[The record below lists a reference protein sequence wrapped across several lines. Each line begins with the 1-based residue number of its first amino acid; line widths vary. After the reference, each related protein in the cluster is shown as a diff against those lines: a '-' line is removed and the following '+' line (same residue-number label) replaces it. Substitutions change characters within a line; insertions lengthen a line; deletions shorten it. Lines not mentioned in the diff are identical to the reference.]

1 MSPPGKKSGVTTYAS
16 VVKARRTPLI
26 STTAWSSSFS
36 STSLR
41 NAGRKQRAISS
52 AVIFPPLPCPSRI
65 RSPPVSGSGQLAANP
80 DSRRAPGF
88 PGRAERWGEWGA
100 MSGLNPDSRRAPGS
114 PGRAERW
121 GEWGAM
127 SGPPTSDDIG
137 LTERHVHQIPH
148 DVIEGDVRLL
158 DAMDAERRHDEGVLG
173 QARQPPAVLAR
184 ERDGQQPEL
193 ARDLEAVHEIRRLAA
208 GAERQRHVITA
219 AEQTKLVAE
228 DLGEVAVV
236 RDRRE
241 QRGVGG
247 QRERRQRA
255 PLFEDRVAEL
265 HRHVLGVGGAA
276 AVAHDVEPAAAL
288 EGRRHRARQGLDAL
302 GLHAEECL
310 LDRSTLA
317 RLAEDRL
324 FHGAA
329 ASRCRPYA

>member
-41 NAGRKQRAISS
+41 NAGRKQR
-52 AVIFPPLPCPSRI
+52 
-65 RSPPVSGSGQLAANP
+65 
-80 DSRRAPGF
+80 
-88 PGRAERWGEWGA
+88 
-100 MSGLNPDSRRAPGS
+100 
-114 PGRAERW
+114 
-121 GEWGAM
+121 
-127 SGPPTSDDIG
+127 
-137 LTERHVHQIPH
+137 
-148 DVIEGDVRLL
+148 
-158 DAMDAERRHDEGVLG
+158 
-173 QARQPPAVLAR
+173 
-184 ERDGQQPEL
+184 EL
-193 ARDLEAVHEIRRLAA
+193 ARDLETVHEVRRLAA
-208 GAERQRHVITA
+208 RAERQRHVITA

-255 PLFEDRVAEL
+255 PLLEDRVAEL

-324 FHGAA
+324 LHGAA

>member
-65 RSPPVSGSGQLAANP
+65 RSPPVSGSGQPAA
-80 DSRRAPGF
+80 
-88 PGRAERWGEWGA
+88 
-100 MSGLNPDSRRAPGS
+100 NPDSRRAPGS

-121 GEWGAM
+121 GVWGAM
-127 SGPPTSDDIG
+127 SGPPTSDDII

-193 ARDLEAVHEIRRLAA
+193 AR
-208 GAERQRHVITA
+208 
-219 AEQTKLVAE
+219 
-228 DLGEVAVV
+228 
-236 RDRRE
+236 
-241 QRGVGG
+241 
-247 QRERRQRA
+247 
-255 PLFEDRVAEL
+255 
-265 HRHVLGVGGAA
+265 
-276 AVAHDVEPAAAL
+276 
-288 EGRRHRARQGLDAL
+288 
-302 GLHAEECL
+302 
-310 LDRSTLA
+310 
-317 RLAEDRL
+317 
-324 FHGAA
+324 
-329 ASRCRPYA
+329 